1 MKQGWII
8 YSKETIN
15 NKFNNNAFDWMN
27 QEAKSNGLKTII
39 VFEEDIKI
47 EISKE
52 GKIEIF
58 INQKNQ
64 KIPDF
69 ILLRSY
75 CLDISKAL
83 EILEIPIFNTTSS
96 LNDCRNKWISHLI
109 CAKNNIPQPKTVFI
123 KRNFNDFIDITS
135 SLGLPFVIKEVIGS
149 KGEGVFLIN
158 NNEEFERII
167 NTTTYE
173 LICQEFIQESS
184 GEDIR
189 VHVIDGKA
197 VVAIKR
203 KAEKGFKSNYSLGG
217 TSTEFKLN
225 KEIIELSVKCA
236 KIIGLDIA
244 GIDILLSDRGPLV
257 CEINGISAFR
267 TVAINTDINIPKLIF
282 KMIKEKIT
290 MGNTV

>member
-1 MKQGWII
+1 
-8 YSKETIN
+8 
-15 NKFNNNAFDWMN
+15 
-27 QEAKSNGLKTII
+27 
-39 VFEEDIKI
+39 
-47 EISKE
+47 
-52 GKIEIF
+52 
-58 INQKNQ
+58 
-64 KIPDF
+64 
-69 ILLRSY
+69 
-75 CLDISKAL
+75 
-83 EILEIPIFNTTSS
+83 
-96 LNDCRNKWISHLI
+96 
-109 CAKNNIPQPKTVFI
+109 
-123 KRNFNDFIDITS
+123 
-135 SLGLPFVIKEVIGS
+135 LGLPFVIKEVIGS

-158 NNEEFERII
+158 NKEEFERIV
-167 NTTTYE
+167 NNTTYE

-189 VHVIDGKA
+189 VHVIDEKA

-225 KEIIELSVKCA
+225 KEIIELSEKCA

-244 GIDILLSDRGPLV
+244 GIDILLSNRGPLV

-267 TVAINTDINIPKLIF
+267 TVAVNTDINIPKLIF